1 MGKPD
6 VQGCQRGRHARRVD
20 ALGCSW
26 LSGRFTRWRV
36 GPGGDAIWRSIKC
49 QRARIGGGIGGGR
62 RFHLCLHGNRHME
75 AGSDSDMVNIIEANR
90 AHIEAALAHGGETH
104 TFDDVARMIGE
115 GKLQLWHGPDG
126 CAVTE
131 IIQYPQ
137 KRVLH
142 CFLAGGKLDQIL
154 DMIESAIEWGKTQG
168 CSGLTLSGRL
178 GWGKVLKDHGFKPIL
193 LTMERPF

>member
-1 MGKPD
+1 
-6 VQGCQRGRHARRVD
+6 
-20 ALGCSW
+20 
-26 LSGRFTRWRV
+26 
-36 GPGGDAIWRSIKC
+36 
-49 QRARIGGGIGGGR
+49 
-62 RFHLCLHGNRHME
+62 ME
-75 AGSDSDMVNIIEANR
+75 AGSDSDMVNLIEANR
-90 AHIEAALAHGGETH
+90 AHIEAALAHGGDTH

-142 CFLAGGKLDQIL
+142 VFLYGGKMDQAI
-154 DMIESAIEWGKTQG
+154 DMIESAEAWGKTQG
-168 CSGLTLSGRL
+168 CSSMTLSGRL
-178 GWGKVLKDHGFKPIL
+178 GWGRVMDKHGFRPVL